1 MTVPEARPFR
11 AAFPLDRG
19 SGEPRGLLVP
29 SEAVARSLPR
39 VVPGRSDVTEPILVP
54 KLRIH
59 LADFPYLHSARP
71 RGCSPWR
78 PDAEFGT
85 HRHGRVLRRSPGFS
99 RSARLPRDPAE
110 STGLWRF
117 HDAPV
122 SLPPRGAIRGIGGA
136 SARTDNSAFRATVG
150 FPGSRRLAARDLSV
164 ARHVDVPPPA
174 ARKRRGERPVTGFP
188 NRYGIPSRLWFAR
201 RQSKFPPSSRAPE
214 FSFGL
219 GPTHPCAKAVHTEP
233 FPSSILQVPARAP
246 ATTTK
251 ICTDVGSG
259 RAHAQTLPR
268 TTPRPSYSPRP
279 ELVVRPQADPSSSR
293 RRGIGPILERH
304 PFSEPLASAGESL
317 HTPTRMPTSM
327 ATVPLSL
334 ASNAFPGIGSVSS
347 WAP

>member
-1 MTVPEARPFR
+1 M
-11 AAFPLDRG
+11 
-19 SGEPRGLLVP
+19 
-29 SEAVARSLPR
+29 
-39 VVPGRSDVTEPILVP
+39 
-54 KLRIH
+54 LRIH

-201 RQSKFPPSSRAPE
+201 RQFK
-214 FSFGL
+214 SF
-219 GPTHPCAKAVHTEP
+219 
-233 FPSSILQVPARAP
+233 
-246 ATTTK
+246 
-251 ICTDVGSG
+251 
-259 RAHAQTLPR
+259 
-268 TTPRPSYSPRP
+268 
-279 ELVVRPQADPSSSR
+279 R
-293 RRGIGPILERH
+293 RRR
-304 PFSEPLASAGESL
+304 EPRSSPSA
-317 HTPTRMPTSM
+317 
-327 ATVPLSL
+327 
-334 ASNAFPGIGSVSS
+334 
-347 WAP
+347 

>member
-1 MTVPEARPFR
+1 MLPHV
-11 AAFPLDRG
+11 
-19 SGEPRGLLVP
+19 SP
-29 SEAVARSLPR
+29 S
-39 VVPGRSDVTEPILVP
+39 RSDVAEPILVP

-279 ELVVRPQADPSSSR
+279 ELVRPQADR
-293 RRGIGPILERH
+293 RRLGG
-304 PFSEPLASAGESL
+304 G
-317 HTPTRMPTSM
+317 
-327 ATVPLSL
+327 V
-334 ASNAFPGIGSVSS
+334 
-347 WAP
+347 